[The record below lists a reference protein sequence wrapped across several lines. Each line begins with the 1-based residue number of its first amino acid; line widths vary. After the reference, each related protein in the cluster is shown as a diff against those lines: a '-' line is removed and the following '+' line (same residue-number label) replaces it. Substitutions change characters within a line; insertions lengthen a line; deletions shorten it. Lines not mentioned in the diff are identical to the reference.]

1 MSTIDNPTME
11 KAKASPGQLIRT
23 LFFWKD
29 QYKFL
34 FIIMVSFAAFG
45 VLFSTTYPR
54 FHISMAITIIIHLLG
69 LYAIYR
75 ASRTLAKI
83 EIEHA
88 VIDVVEDK
96 AEQND
101 GSTSLELPELEK
113 NILPVNPHKEQPAM
127 IRLFRH
133 ICKEAKDRRFESS
146 VIVIQPYREES
157 AGDIF
162 QVENIKKMAL
172 HLGILGTFI
181 GLILALFELGAHS
194 RGAFSLDSLDPLF
207 HSLYISFSTS
217 IAGLE
222 VSVFVGAM
230 TMLIGKRQQHYFQKM
245 EDTVLTMLSL
255 ARKAINTDNLFSE
268 FNQVRHSIDQLNGR
282 VDEQTQKVS
291 AQTHQI
297 QQGINKLA
305 AAGTQ
310 FDGFL
315 NQISD
320 SQKAFID
327 DIKGIYDII
336 SLNNITKKL
345 EEILKNTNDNLSKT
359 LTDNLRQSSEK
370 LLNFNENFRK
380 ELCDSQKTFI
390 EDIRKSYDITAIK
403 TTNEEL
409 QSTLVQ
415 AIEDVSQTLNSN
427 LKQVSDKVV
436 EFNSTFQD
444 SMSQS
449 QKSFVDDMKSI
460 YDITSLKRMSEEL
473 QEVMKQTVEKVSEKL
488 NDNLL
493 LVSQK
498 LAEFNNSPN
507 QLNETLATFDTLIQ
521 SQVEMQKAFNSNWD
535 EISQNTNNLDKTV
548 RELNRVMQKTPSPH
562 VRYM

>member
-1 MSTIDNPTME
+1 MSTIDNLTIQ
-11 KAKASPGQLIRT
+11 KAKASPGQLIRN

-29 QYKFL
+29 QYKL
-34 FIIMVSFAAFG
+34 LLVILAGAVAFG
-45 VLFSTTYPR
+45 VLFTTTYPR
-54 FHISMAITIIIHLLG
+54 FQLSIAITIVIHLLG
-69 LYAIYR
+69 IYAIYM

-96 AEQND
+96 AEACSD
-101 GSTSLELPELEK
+101 LKLSELEK
-113 NILPVNPHKEQPAM
+113 TILPVNPHKEQPAM

-146 VIVIQPYREES
+146 VIAIQPYREES
-157 AGDIF
+157 IGDMF

-181 GLILALFELGAHS
+181 GLILALFNLGAHS
-194 RGAFSLDSLDPLF
+194 KGAFSVNALDPLF

-245 EDTVLTMLSL
+245 EDTVVTMLSL
-255 ARKAINTDNLFSE
+255 ARKAINTDNLFAE
-268 FNQVRHSIDQLNGR
+268 FNQVRHSIEQLTGR
-282 VDEQTQKVS
+282 VDMQTQKVS

-297 QQGINKLA
+297 QQGINQLA
-305 AAGTQ
+305 TTGTQ

-315 NQISD
+315 KQISD

-327 DIKGIYDII
+327 DIKEIYDII

-345 EEILKNTNDNLSKT
+345 EEILKNTNQDLAGILTNNLS
-359 LTDNLRQSSEK
+359 QSSEK
-370 LLNFNENFRK
+370 LLSFNENFRK

-403 TTNEEL
+403 TTNEKL
-409 QSTLVQ
+409 QTTMVK
-415 AIEDVSQTLNSN
+415 AIEDVTETLNSN

-436 EFNSTFQD
+436 EFNATFQE

-449 QKSFVDDMKSI
+449 QKSFIDDMKGI
-460 YDITSLKRMSEEL
+460 YDINSLKRMSKDL
-473 QEVMKQTVEKVSEKL
+473 QEIMKQTMETVSEKL
-488 NDNLL
+488 NSALQ
-493 LVSQK
+493 LVSKK
-498 LAEFNNSPN
+498 LEEFNNSPN
-507 QLNETLATFDTLIQ
+507 QLNETLEKFDTLIQ
-521 SQVEMQKAFNSNWD
+521 GQAGMQEAFNRRWA
-535 EISQNTNNLDKTV
+535 EISQKTNDLDQAIQS
-548 RELNRVMQKTPSPH
+548 LDRVIQKNPFQH